1 MADVMKL
8 VDYLFDN
15 DTMTEDYNLKAGDV
29 NNTNTVTMAD
39 VMKLVDYILEG
50 GELW

>member
-1 MADVMKL
+1 MADVMRL

-15 DTMTEDYNLKAGDV
+15 DTMSEEYNLKAGDL
-29 NNTNTVTMAD
+29 NNSNTVTMAD

-50 GELW
+50 GEL